1 MHGIERQNRGTNN
14 RAARIFVYA
23 SFLTGAIL
31 LAGCGQSSQV
41 EQRVVELPAGNPKT
55 SLDTAGQIGQKL
67 IASGLGP
74 EIKKKFPGLTEQ
86 QLQGLYLTWNAG
98 DFQGKN
104 SVFFLTGI
112 RYTGTLPEA
121 RAVAD
126 YCALQVR
133 KAIVLNFISPTSI
146 RKMDFPNSDSALVM
160 EYQTDIPIDKVEALR
175 SEVNWI
181 WEAFAVDVENAGL
194 KSGVIRAVHPNGT
207 GLVSTSQG
215 YGFVFVKRDDGKW
228 HCLQDEK
235 K

>member
-1 MHGIERQNRGTNN
+1 MKGINQQNQGRSICAG
-14 RAARIFVYA
+14 RDLAFFA
-23 SFLTGAIL
+23 FLSGALL
-31 LAGCGQSSQV
+31 LAGCGLTSQT

-55 SLDTAGQIGQKL
+55 SLDTAGQIGRKL
-67 IASGLGP
+67 ITGGLGA
-74 EIKKKFPGLTEQ
+74 EIKKKFPSLTEQ
-86 QLQGLYLTWNAG
+86 QLQGPYLTWNEG
-98 DFQGKN
+98 DFQGKK

-121 RAVAD
+121 KTVAD

-133 KAIVLNFISPTSI
+133 KAIVVNFITPTGI
-146 RKMDFPNSDSALVM
+146 HKMDFPNGDSALVM
-160 EYQTDIPIDKVEALR
+160 EYQTDIPIDKMEDLR
-175 SEVNWI
+175 GEVNWI

-194 KSGVIRAVHPNGT
+194 KNGVIRAVHPNGA
-207 GLVSTSQG
+207 GLVTTSKG